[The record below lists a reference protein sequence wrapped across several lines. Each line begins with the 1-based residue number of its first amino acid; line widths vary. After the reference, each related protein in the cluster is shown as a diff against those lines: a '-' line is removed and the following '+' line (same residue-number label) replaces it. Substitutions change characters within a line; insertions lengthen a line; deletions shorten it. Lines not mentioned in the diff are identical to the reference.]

1 MDYGNVLSRAWRIT
15 WRWKILWVLGFLAG
29 LGSGG
34 GGGSPGNINYSAD
47 SGDFNQ
53 FPWKTTLSDIYPGFE
68 NLAWDQ
74 IWPTVAVVVALIVC
88 VLLLIAIAL
97 WVVSVI
103 ARGGLIAGVQQVED
117 DGSTSFRSA
126 WRAGRKKFW
135 TLFGVGVLASI
146 PMIILGLFLLGTLI
160 FGIVT
165 MVNTSQS
172 PDLGSVPIIL
182 SSIVIIFLLLCC
194 VLIPLALV
202 LEQIRVYGER
212 AAILE
217 DLGWIDSFKRGW
229 QVLKENLGHTV
240 IFWLIYFA
248 LGIGLLIVS
257 FVLILG
263 VSLPFLFGFILME
276 PQTWMIAPAV
286 CVGLVFFIGFIL
298 VKSIVTTF
306 VSAGW
311 TLAYREMT
319 MLETGEPEP
328 DSEPLES
335 ES

>member
-229 QVLKENLGHTV
+229 KVLKENLGHTV

-298 VKSIVTTF
+298 VKSIITTF